1 MKPVNEKLDE
11 VFGIEPDHDLVS
23 SSRKERGVPAP
34 VDVTSNPNER
44 EQDIDSDY
52 ECAREQ
58 LHNLVIR
65 GNDALEGILELS
77 KEQASA
83 RSYEVAATLIKTI
96 GDTTKDLIKLQD
108 DMNKVKK
115 EDTPSTVNNTMN
127 VSLTTHELQQMLSD
141 NGKG

>member
-1 MKPVNEKLDE
+1 MKKLDE